1 MENSPD
7 ADSQATTS
15 NITTPATAPEPA
27 PVVIVAGA
35 SRGVGRGIALALG
48 AAGMRVVVTA
58 RSSEGGRITEARR
71 ETVEDTARTIIAA
84 GGSAYPY
91 RCDHTDPRDVDGLTA
106 WCLRRFGRIDA
117 AICAVWGGN
126 EGFDGESYDDGTR
139 WGDPFWRRPLTR
151 FAPAME
157 TGLYAAL
164 VLAHAVTP
172 AMVAAR
178 AGVIGFVTFDPAS
191 GYLGDLTYDIAK
203 ASVARLAYA
212 CAQDLAETGV
222 TALALAPGRVRT
234 ERALEAG
241 MRDDEG
247 ESPLYLGRGIA
258 ALLARGDAPAHAG
271 RVVHAADLAQR
282 YAIDDTDGSRPPRFA
297 P

>member
-1 MENSPD
+1 MESISAN
-7 ADSQATTS
+7 DSDD
-15 NITTPATAPEPA
+15 PASRPH

-48 AAGMRVVVTA
+48 EAGMRVVVTG

-71 ETVEDTARTIIAA
+71 ETVEDTARAIIAA
-84 GGSAYPY
+84 GGTAYPY
-91 RCDHTDPRDVDGLTA
+91 SCDHTDARDVDGLTA

-126 EGFDGESYDDGTR
+126 EGFDGERYDDGTR
-139 WGDPFWRRPLTR
+139 WGDPYWRRPLTR

-178 AGVIGFVTFDPAS
+178 SGVIGFVTFDPDC
-191 GYLGDLTYDIAK
+191 GYLGDLTYDLAK
-203 ASVARLAYA
+203 ASVARLAFA
-212 CAQDLAETGV
+212 CAQDLAQTGV
-222 TALALAPGRVRT
+222 TALAFAPGRVRT

-241 MRDDEG
+241 MGADEG

-258 ALLARGDAPAHAG
+258 AMLAQDDASRHAG
-271 RVVHAADLAQR
+271 TVVHAADLAR
-282 YAIDDTDGSRPPRFA
+282 DYALTDIDGTRPARFV

>member
-1 MENSPD
+1 MENAPD
-7 ADSQATTS
+7 ADSRKAP
-15 NITTPATAPEPA
+15 PANA

-48 AAGMRVVVTA
+48 EAGMRVVVTA
-58 RSSEGGRITEARR
+58 RSSEWGRITEARR
-71 ETVEDTARTIIAA
+71 ETIEDTARTIIAA
-84 GGSAYPY
+84 GGTAYPY
-91 RCDHTDPRDVDGLTA
+91 RCDHTDPREVDGLTA

-126 EGFDGESYDDGTR
+126 EGFDGERYDDGSR
-139 WGDPFWRRPLTR
+139 WGDPYWRRPLTR

-164 VLAHAVTP
+164 FLAHAVTP

-178 AGVIGFVTFDPAS
+178 AGVIGFVTFDPAG

-212 CAQDLAETGV
+212 CAQDLAGTGV

-241 MRDDEG
+241 MGVNEG
-247 ESPLYLGRGIA
+247 ESPLYLGRGLA
-258 ALLARGDAPAHAG
+258 ALMQAGEAGDDAG
-271 RVVHAADLAQR
+271 AVVHAADLAQR
-282 YAIDDTDGSRPPRFA
+282 YGIVDVDGSRPVRFSPRFV

>member
-1 MENSPD
+1 MESRAANDSLGPD
-7 ADSQATTS
+7 PQS
-15 NITTPATAPEPA
+15 A

-48 AAGMRVVVTA
+48 EAGMRVVVTG
-58 RSSEGGRITEARR
+58 RSSEAGRITEARH
-71 ETVEDTARTIIAA
+71 ETIEDTARAIIAA

-91 RCDHTDPRDVDGLTA
+91 ACDHTDARDVGGLTA

-126 EGFDGESYDDGTR
+126 EGFDGERYDDGSR
-139 WGDPFWRRPLTR
+139 WGDPYWRRPLNR

-178 AGVIGFVTFDPAS
+178 SGVIGFVTFDPDS

-212 CAQDLAETGV
+212 CAQELAETGV
-222 TALALAPGRVRT
+222 TSLALAPGRVRT

-241 MRDDEG
+241 MGADEG

-258 ALLARGDAPAHAG
+258 AMLQRDEATRFAG
-271 RVVHAADLAQR
+271 SVVHAADLAAR
-282 YAIDDTDGSRPPRFA
+282 YGIDDIDGSRPGRFE

>member
-1 MENSPD
+1 
-7 ADSQATTS
+7 
-15 NITTPATAPEPA
+15 
-27 PVVIVAGA
+27 
-35 SRGVGRGIALALG
+35 
-48 AAGMRVVVTA
+48 MRVVVTA

-71 ETVEDTARTIIAA
+71 ETIEDTAPHNHRGGRELHIPTGATTPIPATWTGSPPGACAA
-84 GGSAYPY
+84 SGAI
-91 RCDHTDPRDVDGLTA
+91 DV
-106 WCLRRFGRIDA
+106 

-126 EGFDGESYDDGTR
+126 EGFDGERYDDGTR
-139 WGDPFWRRPLTR
+139 WGDAYWRRPLTR

-203 ASVARLAYA
+203 ASVARLAFA

-241 MRDDEG
+241 MREDEG

-258 ALLARGDAPAHAG
+258 AMLAQGDAPAHAG
-271 RVVHAADLAQR
+271 RGGSCGRSRAALCGR
-282 YAIDDTDGSRPPRFA
+282 
-297 P
+297 

>member
-1 MENSPD
+1 MSGLARNDSPD
-7 ADSQATTS
+7 SDE
-15 NITTPATAPEPA
+15 IPG

-35 SRGVGRGIALALG
+35 SRGVGRGIACALG
-48 AAGMRVVVTA
+48 EAGMRVVVTA

-71 ETVEDTARTIIAA
+71 ETIEDTARAIIAA
-84 GGSAYPY
+84 GGKAYPY
-91 RCDHTDPRDVDGLTA
+91 LCDHTDPRDVDGLVA

-126 EGFDGESYDDGTR
+126 EGFDGERYDDGTR
-139 WGDPFWRRPLTR
+139 WGDPYWRRPLTR
-151 FAPAME
+151 FAPAIE

-164 VLAHAVTP
+164 VLAHSVTP

-178 AGVIGFVTFDPAS
+178 AGVIGLVTFDPAS

-203 ASVARLAYA
+203 AGVARLAYA
-212 CAQDLAETGV
+212 CAQDLAGTGV

-234 ERALEAG
+234 ERAMEAG
-241 MRDDEG
+241 MGADEG
-247 ESPLYLGRGIA
+247 ESPLYLGRGVA
-258 ALLARGDAPAHAG
+258 ALLHAGDAPAHAG
-271 RVVHAADLAQR
+271 NVVHAADLAQS
-282 YAIDDTDGSRPPRFA
+282 YGIDDVDGRRPPRFV